1 MTGRKNIFSRLI
13 KQLSAKVN
21 VTEALKVKNQM
32 LWRRKMNNLRY
43 AAMEIVFNTAVDYFG
58 FIGYNHKTT
67 IKK

>member
-1 MTGRKNIFSRLI
+1 
-13 KQLSAKVN
+13 
-21 VTEALKVKNQM
+21 
-32 LWRRKMNNLRY
+32 MNNLRY